1 MIYTHTTLALL
12 WKDQLHL
19 EGLGTGTMPIP
30 SEFMIMKW
38 KWNCRWVYRGGFC
51 SPVCRTRAKH
61 CDREANYYTEDQ
73 GLAI

>member
-1 MIYTHTTLALL
+1 VQYKSKERSNLGHLKR

-19 EGLGTGTMPIP
+19 QGLGTGAMPIP

-51 SPVCRTRAKH
+51 LPDCRTRTKPH
-61 CDREANYYTEDQ
+61 NLEAEY
-73 GLAI
+73 